1 MIEFSVQTEIAR
13 APEEVF
19 AYVADPAKLPSWQTN
34 TVSVIQEGDGPL
46 GLGTRLR
53 EVHSAPGGKELE
65 SLVEVS
71 EFDPPR
77 VFALRMLEGPL
88 PIDGRI
94 VLEPV
99 GAGTLMS
106 FSGSGQ
112 PKGLLRLASPLL
124 SRTIKRQFAEHCAN
138 LKRVLESPSRIG
150 LE

>member
-1 MIEFSVQTEIAR
+1 MIEFSVETEIAR

-19 AYVADPAKLPSWQTN
+19 AYVADPAKLSTWQIN
-34 TVSVIQEGDGPL
+34 TVSVTQEGDGPL

-77 VFALRMLEGPL
+77 AFALRMVEGPL

-94 VLEPV
+94 TFEPS
-99 GAGTLMS
+99 GEGTLMT

-112 PKGLLRLASPLL
+112 PRGAMRLASPLL
-124 SRTIKRQFAEHCAN
+124 ERTIKRQFAQHCAN
-138 LKRVLESPSRIG
+138 LKRVLENPSRS
-150 LE
+150 